1 MPASLRAVLIALAFV
16 ASPLTV
22 SAVAAQQVA
31 GPTAAAGNVG
41 FRTRTTVDDPAAMH
55 AAADDASHPHLGT
68 DVALMIIGG
77 AGFIV
82 GLIIAGPAGIAIAVA
97 GALVGLFGLYMYLR

>member
-1 MPASLRAVLIALAFV
+1 MPASLRAVCIALALV

-22 SAVAAQQVA
+22 SAVSAQQVA

-41 FRTRTTVDDPAAMH
+41 FRARTTVNDAAAMH
-55 AAADDASHPHLGT
+55 AAADDASRPHLGT
-68 DVALMIIGG
+68 DVALMVIGG
-77 AGFIV
+77 AGFIA

-97 GALVGLFGLYMYLR
+97 GALIGLFGLYMFLR